1 MTCVKIAS
9 KLHDSRKLVSLARNN
24 PQELYKVALRLYRS
38 PNEFNTQLKIDALK
52 LIQNEFPIQ
61 PSLEEVCSLK
71 HKVKSLIKL
80 NPLAEKHGILLD
92 CSNISLNEISDST
105 TRLKA
110 VSIVSRQ
117 SQISDTQFIKL
128 FEKDVHSFSGQMIA
142 DVLKLF
148 AERVKRHDPI
158 SAELFTKFCCDR
170 LKQAN
175 VFSGLKSKETISIV
189 NSLANLKYSSDPDF
203 LVLLATD
210 LIPSIKSLEI
220 VSLSETICNLASLK
234 VFEPVNFFAL
244 AAEQCQ
250 AKLAS
255 LPVDRLLK
263 VMKNLSISGIR
274 EPSLYKIAGDIL
286 RTHQLIFLD
295 AVECLHIWNS
305 ANQRIN
311 RAITKQLEKE
321 LKNCSDIPLLLDVM
335 EIVTRRRVLHSRSVF
350 DIQKV
355 VLSRIISQGI
365 EKVPVKRLP
374 SLLEIALKTETHKAP
389 KKLLTA
395 SLQVGPAESQSL
407 SLVGKDTSS
416 PVEIV
421 IRNCNKVN
429 STIAR
434 KVWLVLVAAGRDDM
448 ATSFAV
454 KALSGPVG
462 MNDWGKVILAV
473 LKSPDCLGEKL
484 KVRMLRQLEM
494 SLKSKQG
501 DLETLIIILAS
512 GPAIWEDFRIEK
524 LLLVTLLKRC
534 KRGFNGQQRNRALI
548 AIAQHLIRQPSQ
560 LDECWEL
567 VSVLLN
573 HFRVFKQDA
582 GDSILGAAWAIE
594 TLRSKLNELNQSE
607 QIARNQKL
615 IDQIDLARTKLSAK
629 IKLEIEAFK
638 IPLSEILDNLTLLE
652 SLGVWQKLDAKT
664 QHSIFLKA
672 QPSQKG
678 KVHPTKKFVPIKSNV
693 VPVAKWHRLQGSPV
707 AGTRGHH
714 KNTKPIRSNTRSIP
728 TSDMPAA
735 KSFINMV
742 RNM

>member
-1 MTCVKIAS
+1 MTSVKIAS
-9 KLHDSRKLVSLARNN
+9 KLHDSRKLVSLARND

-61 PSLEEVCSLK
+61 PLLEEVCSLK

-92 CSNISLNEISDST
+92 CSNISLDEISDPT

-148 AERVKRHDPI
+148 AERVKRHD
-158 SAELFTKFCCDR
+158 STYAELFTKLCCDR

-175 VFSGLKSKETISIV
+175 VFSGLKSKENISII
-189 NSLANLKYSSDPDF
+189 NSLANLKYSSDLDF
-203 LVLLATD
+203 LILLATD

-234 VFEPVNFFAL
+234 IFDPVNFFAL

-286 RTHQLIFLD
+286 RTHQLNFLD
-295 AVECLHIWNS
+295 AVECLNIWNS

-335 EIVTRRRVLHSRSVF
+335 EIVTRHRVLHSRSVF

-365 EKVPVKRLP
+365 EKVPLKRLP
-374 SLLEIALKTETHKAP
+374 TLLEIALKTETHKAP
-389 KKLLTA
+389 KKLLNA

-407 SLVGKDTSS
+407 SLDCTSS

-421 IRNCNKVN
+421 IRNCNKLN
-429 STIAR
+429 SIIAR

-448 ATSFAV
+448 ATSFAY

-462 MNDWGKVILAV
+462 MSEWGKVILAV
-473 LKSPDCLGEKL
+473 LKSPDCLCEKL

-494 SLKSKQG
+494 SLKSEQG

-534 KRGFNGQQRNRALI
+534 KRGFNGKQRNRALI

-560 LDECWEL
+560 SHECWEL

-573 HFRVFKQDA
+573 HFQVFKQDA

-678 KVHPTKKFVPIKSNV
+678 KVHPTKKFVPIKENV

-707 AGTRGHH
+707 AGTRMHH
-714 KNTKPIRSNTRSIP
+714 KNTKPIRSNTKSIP